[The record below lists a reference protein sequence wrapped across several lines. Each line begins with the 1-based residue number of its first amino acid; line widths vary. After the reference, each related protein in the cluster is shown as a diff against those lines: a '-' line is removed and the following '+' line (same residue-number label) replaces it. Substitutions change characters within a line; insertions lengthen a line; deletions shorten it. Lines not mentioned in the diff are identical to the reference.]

1 MHSFVLNLV
10 LKNPVSSTLLIKS
23 NKHLGKL
30 KKWAFKE
37 NADKKVIGFVVVTIW
52 INCN

>member
-1 MHSFVLNLV
+1 MHSFALNLV
-10 LKNPVSSTLLIKS
+10 LKKPLSSTLLIKS
-23 NKHLGKL
+23 NKHFGKL

-37 NADKKVIGFVVVTIW
+37 DFNKKVIGFVVVTIW